1 MKRFHAFVML
11 AAAAVFMAACGDD
24 SFRPQARPQYHAVP
38 AQQPDGSHAAAPAAP
53 APVQSAQAQPQSEG
67 IQWGS
72 VAAGAVGGYLLGR
85 ALEPSAPPPQSVP
98 QSVREVVRE
107 TRYVTRTVPAQPAQA
122 APPTAKPPSAPA
134 FAPPVTPKP
143 EAPKP
148 TVVVPKFAPPPP
160 APAKYGGPSGYS
172 SVAQSRPSYSSRRS
186 PSRSSSS
193 SGRR

>member
-11 AAAAVFMAACGDD
+11 IAAAVFMAACGDD
-24 SFRPQARPQYHAVP
+24 SFRPQAQPQYHAVP
-38 AQQPDGSHAAAPAAP
+38 AQQPDGSHAAAPP
-53 APVQSAQAQPQSEG
+53 APVQPVQAQPQSEG

-72 VAAGAVGGYLLGR
+72 VAAGAVGGYLLGK
-85 ALEPSAPPPQSVP
+85 ALEPSVPPPQP
-98 QSVREVVRE
+98 VREVVRE
-107 TRYVTRTVPAQPAQA
+107 TRYITRTVPAQPAQA
-122 APPTAKPPSAPA
+122 VTPAAKPPSAPA
-134 FAPPVTPKP
+134 FASPAAPKP

-160 APAKYGGPSGYS
+160 APTKYGGPSGYS
-172 SVAQSRPSYSSRRS
+172 SVTQSRPSYSSSPS

>member
-11 AAAAVFMAACGDD
+11 IAAAVFMAACGDD
-24 SFRPQARPQYHAVP
+24 SFRPQPQPHYQSAP
-38 AQQPDGSHAAAPAAP
+38 AQQPDGSHAAAPV
-53 APVQSAQAQPQSEG
+53 PVQPVQAQPQSEG

-72 VAAGAVGGYLLGR
+72 VAAGAVGGYLLGK
-85 ALEPSAPPPQSVP
+85 ALEPSVPPPQP
-98 QSVREVVRE
+98 VREVVRE
-107 TRYVTRTVPAQPAQA
+107 TRYITRTVPAQPPQA
-122 APPTAKPPSAPA
+122 APA
-134 FAPPVTPKP
+134 FASPAAPKP

-160 APAKYGGPSGYS
+160 APTKYGGPSGYS
-172 SVAQSRPSYSSRRS
+172 SVTQSRPSYSSSPS